1 MLSET
6 VHIKTS
12 TQALRKVPRAKGIPV
27 IGNTLDALRDPLG
40 FMVSLRENYED
51 VVTIHVGGKNYV
63 VIQSPDACRHI
74 LQENA
79 KNYCKPGA
87 ARMMKRVMGEG
98 LATSNG
104 DLWLKQRRMMQPAFH
119 RKKTESLFCTI
130 NEETKHLAESLKK
143 APPGKSIN
151 LGQAFQQLTLINI
164 TKTMFGRDVRND
176 VKTIAAVIN
185 ELIDSASSII
195 TSLVKVPLAI
205 PTPGNLRFSRAM
217 KKFDKIIYDIIEG
230 RKSSNSETSGDL
242 LDMLLSAYDHQSNSG
257 MSDQQ
262 LKDEI
267 TTIFMAGHETTA
279 QTLGWVFYQL
289 AMNRKVYKQV
299 RSESQAYFSNGDYSG
314 LEKLVITK
322 SVIEETMRLY
332 PPVWVIARKAIAD
345 DNVNGFLVPA
355 NSTILINIYGMNHS
369 SRYWTSPALFN
380 PARFDDE
387 SERPQA
393 FSNLSFGG
401 GQRQCIGKLF
411 AMMVMQTVVG
421 LLVQEFELEVPA
433 GFEPVLEPGTTL
445 RARGGIEM
453 LLKGNVK
460 M

>member
-1 MLSET
+1 MQ
-6 VHIKTS
+6 V
-12 TQALRKVPRAKGIPV
+12 LRKVPKTKRIPG

-40 FMVSLRENYED
+40 FMISLREKYED
-51 VVTIHVGGKNYV
+51 MVSIQVGGKNYI
-63 VIQSPDACRHI
+63 VIQSPDACRHV

-79 KNYCKPGA
+79 KNYFKPGA
-87 ARMMKRVMGEG
+87 ARMMKKVMGEG

-104 DLWLKQRRMMQPAFH
+104 DLWLKQRRLMQPAFH
-119 RKKTESLFCTI
+119 RKKIESLFHTI
-130 NEETKHLAESLKK
+130 NDETRHLSESLRK
-143 APPGKSIN
+143 APSGKSIN
-151 LGQAFQQLTLINI
+151 LSQAFQQLTLINI
-164 TKTMFGRDVRND
+164 TKTMFGRDVRQD
-176 VKTIAAVIN
+176 VQGIAAVIN

-195 TSLVKVPLAI
+195 TSLIKVPLAI
-205 PTPGNLRFSRAM
+205 PTPTNLGFSRAT
-217 KKFDKIIYDIIEG
+217 KKFDAFIYDMIQA
-230 RKSSNSETSGDL
+230 RKNSNSETSSDL
-242 LDMLLSAYDHQSNSG
+242 LDMLMCAYDHQSNSG

-289 AMNRKVYKQV
+289 AMNQDVYKQV
-299 RSESQAYFSNGDYSG
+299 KSESDAYFSNGNYSG

-332 PPVWVIARKAIAD
+332 PPVWVMARKAVAD
-345 DNVNGFLVPA
+345 DNVSGFLVPA

-380 PARFDDE
+380 PARFGDE
-387 SERPQA
+387 SERSHS

-421 LLVQEFELEVPA
+421 LLVQEFEFEVPA

-445 RARGGIEM
+445 RAKGGIQM
-453 LLKGNVK
+453 HLKANEIQCAG
-460 M
+460 